1 MSNRFG
7 LTGREIVILKLLAD
21 ERSPREVA
29 SLFGMKE
36 KTARSHIDRILEKM
50 GANNE
55 RQAVALAI
63 TERVIGPLAG

>member
-7 LTGREIVILKLLAD
+7 LTEREIVILKLLAD
-21 ERSPREVA
+21 DRSARDVA

-36 KTARSHIDRILEKM
+36 QTARSHIARILEKM
-50 GANNE
+50 GAGSE
-55 RQAVALAI
+55 RQAVARAI